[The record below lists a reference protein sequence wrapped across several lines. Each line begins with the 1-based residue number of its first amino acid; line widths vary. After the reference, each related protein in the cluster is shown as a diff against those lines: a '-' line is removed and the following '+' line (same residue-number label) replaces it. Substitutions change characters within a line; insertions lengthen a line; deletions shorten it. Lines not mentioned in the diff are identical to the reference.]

1 MGLFSAVVLSCTHV
15 FNISTSDFNA
25 NLTAMEYVLN
35 VLPHHSQIIAKTSIN
50 SCQIPY
56 VRMIV
61 KITRRSC
68 KYLLVHI
75 LRKENYH
82 LAWYVTISAATPL
95 HCLAMTR
102 LSKSQN
108 LQKVENYIVIFNGN
122 VLGHAWHTWCKKGTN
137 GKRMSCSLLIWHIQ
151 ILKLI
156 KFRTMGLWK
165 LITFFWY
172 ALYIKDRW
180 KYFCHRYI

>member
-1 MGLFSAVVLSCTHV
+1 MVLSCTHV

-50 SCQIPY
+50 SCQIRPNDRQDHEEKLQ
-56 VRMIV
+56 VQCTFLFKFSER
-61 KITRRSC
+61 KIITS
-68 KYLLVHI
+68 
-75 LRKENYH
+75 
-82 LAWYVTISAATPL
+82 LAWDVTISAATPL

-122 VLGHAWHTWCKKGTN
+122 VLGHAWHTWYKKDTN
-137 GKRMSCSLLIWHIQ
+137 EKRMSCSFNTYMTHANIQ
-151 ILKLI
+151 IN
-156 KFRTMGLWK
+156 
-165 LITFFWY
+165 
-172 ALYIKDRW
+172 
-180 KYFCHRYI
+180 